1 MVKYFC
7 VAIFSIFILTSFA
20 LEPDKKP
27 VTVIIPFA
35 AGGGVD
41 MTFRNLQKYA
51 ATKKI
56 ELVPSYRPGAE
67 GLLGIREL
75 INSPKDGMHLSINT
89 AGSLGFYAI
98 DYPIANVE
106 ILTGLIGGNSV
117 FVTHSKSRFKTID
130 DLENAIKIGK
140 DLNIGISHAGQ
151 RIAFE
156 KLSEIMGAKQ
166 VITMIPYKGAGQ
178 AIQDLAAGN
187 IDVLFI
193 PFTVAKP
200 MVDSGHLRLLAFS
213 QIKLE
218 EYPNVPTLT
227 QRHNSWKD
235 IEMHI
240 VYLPAGTDSE
250 TVKFWNNFFKDYL
263 NNADVKE
270 SFEKNYSFTVPFNKS
285 LAQEVIKQNRDRL
298 VNYK

>member
-250 TVKFWNNFFKDYL
+250 TVKFWNNFFK
-263 NNADVKE
+263 
-270 SFEKNYSFTVPFNKS
+270 
-285 LAQEVIKQNRDRL
+285 EV
-298 VNYK
+298 